1 MLAVLINQAKE
12 DGQISVVAPHLIG
25 DGLSIF
31 HYTYDTLFFTY
42 HDLEKAKKLKLLF
55 SVFEKLFGLKDNFH

>member
-1 MLAVLINQAKE
+1 MLAVLINQEKE
-12 DGQISVVAPHLIG
+12 DGQISVVVPHLIA
-25 DGLSIF
+25 DSLSIF
-31 HYTYDTLFFTY
+31 HYTYDTLLFAY